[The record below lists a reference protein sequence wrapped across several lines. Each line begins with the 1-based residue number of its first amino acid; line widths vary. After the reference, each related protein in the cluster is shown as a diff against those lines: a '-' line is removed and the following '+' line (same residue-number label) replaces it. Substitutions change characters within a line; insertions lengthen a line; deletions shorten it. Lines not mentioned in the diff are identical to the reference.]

1 MTENENGKPNGN
13 WKQAIVAGFMFL
25 LTVLNGV
32 ALWILTDVKFDIR
45 QNRQEFY
52 SKIDRVVSLYR
63 DEQKI
68 VLSNVEKLCSTVS
81 DQGKL
86 IKEHETLLHFNHP
99 QRQKYFQE
107 K

>member
-1 MTENENGKPNGN
+1 MTENDKVNGN
-13 WKQAIVAGFMFL
+13 WKQIIVAGFMFL

-32 ALWILTDVKFDIR
+32 ALWILTDVKYDIR
-45 QNRQEFY
+45 QNRHEFY
-52 SKIDRVVSLYR
+52 SKIDRVVTLYR

-68 VLSNVEKLCSTVS
+68 VLMSMEKLCDTVS
-81 DQGKL
+81 AQGKTL
-86 IKEHETLLHFNHP
+86 KEHETLMHFNHP